1 MKESVYLTE
10 STLLRKK
17 TRKKLVRIP
26 LVITYNRF
34 LPKITKTVKKNWNI
48 LRTNEKLKEIF
59 KNEAITASKRNKDK
73 QRLGHIG

>member
-34 LPKITKTVKKNWNI
+34 PPKITKTVKKNWNI
-48 LRTNEKLKEIF
+48 LRINEKLKEIF
-59 KNEAITASKRNKDK
+59 KNEAITAFKRNKDK